1 MRDKLF
7 LVLIFLPLLLF
18 AQPKKEMRAVWITNV
33 DSDVLFDDTK
43 IATAMDYLASVGIN
57 VVFPVVWNKGYT
69 LYPSR
74 IMDSLFQV
82 PIIPA
87 FAGRDPLKKLIVEAH
102 RNGIEVIPWFE
113 FGFSSSYSL
122 NGGHIIAAKPH
133 WAAKNSQGQLVVKN
147 GFDWMAGTNPEVQD
161 LLISLT
167 TEVLDNYEVDGVQGD
182 DRLPAMPIEAG
193 YDSVTVAI
201 YRLENNGQDPSPNFY
216 DQNWKRWRANKL
228 TQFLKRWRDSVKTR
242 SENYILS
249 VAPSVYPWGYDNYL
263 QDSKSWM
270 DSTLLDNF
278 IPQLYRQDIISYRFE
293 LGSALQYIPANKRD
307 IFFAGVLAK
316 AGSYVI
322 GHQLLKESIQE
333 NRAQG
338 VKGESLFFY
347 EALRANNGAIGDTLR
362 RIYKDPATLPYRGDN
377 LWRPKA
383 HIINEDSTTNTI
395 RTGNWEQVS
404 VLGYNPKIYWTRD
417 TAIASFEW
425 QFDVAYPAWYS
436 LYTYMV
442 PNFLFTDSAKYTLIG
457 NTGATE
463 VVFSQRNNANRAWVK
478 LGDVFV
484 TPGKK
489 AVLRVDNSMA
499 ETGKYVIADAAMLI
513 LNRKLSP
520 GVVVTSID
528 DKHMAASG
536 SEVPK
541 EFLLSQNYP
550 NPFNPATTINF
561 SLPETGKVT
570 IRVFDITGRLVKT
583 LIDEVRNAG
592 EYSVEFVSGVGNI
605 SSGVYFYQME
615 AGKTRLTRKMVVL
628 K

>member
-1 MRDKLF
+1 MRDRLVLF
-7 LVLIFLPLLLF
+7 LVLFPVLLI

-43 IATAMDYLASVGIN
+43 IATAMDYLASVGVN

-69 LYPSR
+69 LYPSK
-74 IMDSLFQV
+74 IMDSIFQV
-82 PIIPA
+82 PIIPV
-87 FAGRDPLKKLIVEAH
+87 FAGRDPLKKLIIEAH

-122 NGGHIIAAKPH
+122 NGGHIIAAKPQ
-133 WAAKNSQGQLVVKN
+133 WAAKNAQGQLVVKN

-161 LLISLT
+161 FLISLT
-167 TEVLDNYEVDGVQGD
+167 CEVLDNYEVDGVQGD
-182 DRLPAMPIEAG
+182 DRLPAMPIEGG

-201 YRLENNGQDPSPNFY
+201 YKAENNGQNPSPNFY

-228 TQFLKRWRDSVKTR
+228 TAFLKRWRDSVKTR

-263 QDSKSWM
+263 QDSKTWM

-278 IPQLYRQDIISYRFE
+278 IPQLYRQDIISYRYE
-293 LGSALQYIPANKRD
+293 LGSSLQYVPAGKKD
-307 IFFAGVLAK
+307 IFFAGVLGK

-322 GHQLLKESIQE
+322 DQQLLKESIQE

-338 VKGESLFFY
+338 VKGESIFFY
-347 EALRANNGAIGDTLR
+347 EALKANNGLIGDTLR

-377 LWRPKA
+377 LWRPKGS
-383 HIINEDSTTNTI
+383 IINEDSTANTI
-395 RTGNWEQVS
+395 RTGHWEQVN
-404 VLGYNPKIYWTRD
+404 VLGFNPKIYWTKD
-417 TAIASFEW
+417 TSDASFEW
-425 QFDVAYPAWYS
+425 QFDVAWPAWYS
-436 LYTYMV
+436 IYTYMV
-442 PNFLFTDSAKYTLIG
+442 PNFLFTDSAKYTIFASG
-457 NTGATE
+457 GTTE
-463 VVFSQRNNANRAWVK
+463 TVVSQRNNANKAWVN
-478 LGDVFV
+478 LGDVYL

-489 AVLRVDNSMA
+489 TVLKVDNSLA
-499 ETGKYVIADAAMLI
+499 EPGKYVIADATMLI

-520 GVVVTSID
+520 DVVVTSV
-528 DKHMAASG
+528 G
-536 SEVPK
+536 SEEQTEALDIPD
-541 EFLLSQNYP
+541 EYRLSQNYP
-550 NPFNPATTINF
+550 NPFNPSTMINF
-561 SLPETGKVT
+561 SVPAEGRVALRVYDVTGGLVT
-570 IRVFDITGRLVKT
+570 T
-583 LIDEVRNAG
+583 LLDEIKSAG
-592 EYSVEFVSGVGNI
+592 NYEVEFDAGKARL

>member
-1 MRDKLF
+1 MRDRLVLF
-7 LVLIFLPLLLF
+7 LVLFHVLLI

-43 IATAMDYLASVGIN
+43 IATAMDYLASVGVN

-69 LYPSR
+69 LYPSK
-74 IMDSLFQV
+74 IMDSIFQV
-82 PIIPA
+82 PIIPV
-87 FAGRDPLKKLIVEAH
+87 FAGRDPLKKLIIEAH

-122 NGGHIIAAKPH
+122 NGGHIIAAKPQ
-133 WAAKNSQGQLVVKN
+133 WAAKNAQGQLVVKN

-161 LLISLT
+161 FLISLT
-167 TEVLDNYEVDGVQGD
+167 CEVLDNYEVDGVQGD
-182 DRLPAMPIEAG
+182 DRLPAMPIEGG

-201 YRLENNGQDPSPNFY
+201 YKAENNGQNPSPNFY

-228 TQFLKRWRDSVKTR
+228 TAFLKRWRDSVKTR

-263 QDSKSWM
+263 QDSKTWM

-278 IPQLYRQDIISYRFE
+278 IPQLYRQDIISYRYE
-293 LGSALQYIPANKRD
+293 LGSSLQYVPAGKKD
-307 IFFAGVLAK
+307 IFFAGVLGK

-322 GHQLLKESIQE
+322 DQQLLKESIQE

-338 VKGESLFFY
+338 VKGESIFFY
-347 EALRANNGAIGDTLR
+347 EALKANNGLIGDTLR

-377 LWRPKA
+377 LWRPKGS
-383 HIINEDSTTNTI
+383 IINEDSTANTI
-395 RTGNWEQVS
+395 RTGHWEQVN
-404 VLGYNPKIYWTRD
+404 VLGFNPKIYWTKD
-417 TAIASFEW
+417 TSDASFEW
-425 QFDVAYPAWYS
+425 QFDVAWPAWYS
-436 LYTYMV
+436 IYTYMV
-442 PNFLFTDSAKYTLIG
+442 PNFLFTDSAKYTIFASG
-457 NTGATE
+457 GTTE
-463 VVFSQRNNANRAWVK
+463 TVVSQRNNANKAWVN
-478 LGDVFV
+478 LGDVYL

-489 AVLRVDNSMA
+489 TVLKVDNSLA
-499 ETGKYVIADAAMLI
+499 EPGKYVIADATMLI

-520 GVVVTSID
+520 EVVVTSV
-528 DKHMAASG
+528 G
-536 SEVPK
+536 SEEQTEALDIPD
-541 EFLLSQNYP
+541 EYRLSQNYP
-550 NPFNPATTINF
+550 NPFNPSTMINF
-561 SLPETGKVT
+561 SVPAEGRVALRVYDVTGGLVT
-570 IRVFDITGRLVKT
+570 T
-583 LIDEVRNAG
+583 LLDEIKSAG
-592 EYSVEFVSGVGNI
+592 NYEVEFDAGRARL

>member
-1 MRDKLF
+1 MRDRLVLF
-7 LVLIFLPLLLF
+7 LVLFHVLLI

-43 IATAMDYLASVGIN
+43 IATAMDYLASVGVN

-69 LYPSR
+69 LYPSK
-74 IMDSLFQV
+74 IMDSIFQV
-82 PIIPA
+82 PIIPV
-87 FAGRDPLKKLIVEAH
+87 FAGRDPLKKLIIEAH

-122 NGGHIIAAKPH
+122 NGGHIIAAKPQ
-133 WAAKNSQGQLVVKN
+133 WAAKSAQGQLVVKN

-161 LLISLT
+161 FLISLT
-167 TEVLDNYEVDGVQGD
+167 CEVLDNYEVDGVQGD
-182 DRLPAMPIEAG
+182 DRLPAMPIEGG

-201 YRLENNGQDPSPNFY
+201 YKAENNGQNPSPNFY

-228 TQFLKRWRDSVKTR
+228 TAFLKRWRDSVKTR

-263 QDSKSWM
+263 QDSKTWM

-278 IPQLYRQDIISYRFE
+278 IPQLYRQDIISYRYE
-293 LGSALQYIPANKRD
+293 LGSSLQYVPAGKKD
-307 IFFAGVLAK
+307 IFFAGVLGK

-322 GHQLLKESIQE
+322 DQQLLKESIQE

-338 VKGESLFFY
+338 VKGESIFFY
-347 EALRANNGAIGDTLR
+347 EALKANNGLIGDTLR

-377 LWRPKA
+377 LWRPKGS
-383 HIINEDSTTNTI
+383 IINEDSTANTI
-395 RTGNWEQVS
+395 RTGHWEQVN
-404 VLGYNPKIYWTRD
+404 VLGFNPKIYWTKD
-417 TAIASFEW
+417 TSDASFEW
-425 QFDVAYPAWYS
+425 QFDVAWPAWYS
-436 LYTYMV
+436 IYTYMV
-442 PNFLFTDSAKYTLIG
+442 PNFLFTDSAKYTIFASG
-457 NTGATE
+457 GTTE
-463 VVFSQRNNANRAWVK
+463 TVVSQRNNANKAWVN
-478 LGDVFV
+478 LGDVYL

-489 AVLRVDNSMA
+489 TVLKVDNSLA
-499 ETGKYVIADAAMLI
+499 EPGKYVIADATMLI

-520 GVVVTSID
+520 DVVVTSV
-528 DKHMAASG
+528 G
-536 SEVPK
+536 SEEQTEALDIPD
-541 EFLLSQNYP
+541 EYRLSQNYP
-550 NPFNPATTINF
+550 NPFNPSTMINF
-561 SLPETGKVT
+561 SVPAEGRVALRVYDVTGGLVT
-570 IRVFDITGRLVKT
+570 T
-583 LIDEVRNAG
+583 LLDEIKSAG
-592 EYSVEFVSGVGNI
+592 NYEVEFDAGKARL